1 MRFTGTLL
9 TLLAALSGTVAAQS
23 TTGHGAT
30 VSVPTVLKLKLDHS
44 DDSVGLSQAI
54 AVTVENGTYEVTPGS
69 NELQVFSNT
78 PWQLSISYRA
88 DSERD
93 ALAQLRWQ
101 HEGDGWS
108 RLTRSPR
115 IVDEGGSTGGWQ
127 SHVVA
132 YDLDGV
138 VPADGVYRGTI
149 TYVLAQP

>member
-9 TLLAALSGTVAAQS
+9 ALLAALSGAAAAQS
-23 TTGHGAT
+23 AQHGAT
-30 VSVPTVLKLKLDHS
+30 VSIPTVLKLKLDHT
-44 DDSVGLSQAI
+44 DDSVSLTQAI
-54 AVTVENGTYEVTPGS
+54 AVTVENGAYEITPGS

-78 PWQLSISYRA
+78 PWQLSISYRP

-93 ALAQLRWQ
+93 AEAQLRWQ

-108 RLTRSPR
+108 RLTGSPQ

-127 SHVVA
+127 SHVVD